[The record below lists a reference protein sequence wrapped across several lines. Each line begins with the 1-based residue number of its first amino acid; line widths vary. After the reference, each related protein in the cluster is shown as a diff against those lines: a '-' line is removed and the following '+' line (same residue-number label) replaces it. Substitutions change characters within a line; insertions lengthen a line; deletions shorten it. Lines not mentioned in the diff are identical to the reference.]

1 MPECFPTEI
10 NQFGIHIHVK
20 KLCFTEFTLAIP
32 VSVYT
37 LNEGDEESEEESE
50 EEEEDEEEE
59 EEEDEEEEEEEI
71 IDDGDSENENHL
83 NRPLDGKLRAKQE
96 FKPKHQH
103 KSNAPKDEADAAGTD
118 VTAAVTGTYGTQGES
133 EDEEWAFKDS
143 EKVESGH
150 AKSLKIG

>member
-37 LNEGDEESEEESE
+37 LNEGDEESE

-103 KSNAPKDEADAAGTD
+103 KSNAPKDEADAAETD
-118 VTAAVTGTYGTQGES
+118 VTAAVTATYGTQGDKS

-143 EKVESGH
+143 EKVENGH